1 MVEPGARSAVRA
13 SIRIHSEERGSI
25 VDLKR
30 ERWAAVAT
38 GAVIVA
44 VMAATWLMCE
54 NVLAWRETF
63 RLEDL
68 AYARNAVD
76 DFEAYRPGGI
86 FESGTAWAALA
97 VALFAIVVAVVAGV
111 RAARW
116 RPTLA
121 IASAACVV
129 VVVAAGTVFP
139 FGPFILLM
147 GAFPATLAVRSLS
160 RPSNE
165 RSGADADA
173 EVRGL

>member
-76 DFEAYRPGGI
+76 DF
-86 FESGTAWAALA
+86 
-97 VALFAIVVAVVAGV
+97 VA
-111 RAARW
+111 
-116 RPTLA
+116 
-121 IASAACVV
+121 
-129 VVVAAGTVFP
+129 
-139 FGPFILLM
+139 
-147 GAFPATLAVRSLS
+147 
-160 RPSNE
+160 
-165 RSGADADA
+165 
-173 EVRGL
+173 